1 MPDRTAGSAATTT
14 ERALRAIRDLRAK
27 VDLLERR
34 QSEPVAIV
42 GMGCRFPGAAD
53 LSGFWDLLV
62 RGEDPLGPVP
72 QDRWNIDNLYNPD
85 PQARGKTVSREGGY
99 LPNLDRF
106 DADFFGIT
114 PREAPFIDPRQRLV
128 LETAWEALEDA
139 GIPADR
145 LAGSLTCVVVGTLTN
160 DYNQLITADDR
171 WVSAA
176 TGTGTS
182 NSIIANRLSYVLDLH
197 GPSLT
202 VDTACSGSL
211 LALHLACQTL
221 RTGEATLALCGGVA
235 VNLVP
240 APDICFSRM
249 GALSPRGR
257 CHTFDAASDGM
268 ARSEGA
274 GMVVLKLLS
283 QAEADGD
290 RIYALI
296 RASAVNHDG
305 RSNGIAAPNGQAQE
319 RLLREAYGKAG
330 IAPGRVQY
338 VEAHGTGT
346 IVGDRIELQALAAV
360 LGTVRAPGHACVVGS
375 VKSNIG
381 HTESA
386 AGIAGIIKTALAL
399 KHRLLPGNLH
409 FETPHP
415 ALSEAPF
422 ALEVRTATGPFPAP
436 DEPIVAGVSAFSFG
450 GANVHVVMEEA
461 APATVSAPVVSAP
474 AIAAPA
480 EGATAF
486 VLPLSAKSPDAL
498 TALARAYVAFLR
510 APDAPWLADICATA
524 ALRRTPHAFR
534 LAVAGT
540 SREEMAAGLEAHLAG
555 GDARHVATGT
565 ALDGEAGM
573 PLAFVFSGQ
582 GSHWLGMGRDL
593 YAAAPAFRAVIDRL
607 DGLVRAEA
615 GWSLIAEL
623 NAATEASRLDDIDV
637 VQPAIFAMQAG
648 LVALWRELGVV
659 PDVVIGQS
667 MGEIPAAF
675 AAGILSLED
684 AARVILARS
693 RLLRTKR
700 GVGATAVVG
709 LPAAEVE
716 AALAPQADR
725 LGVAGVTSFAST
737 LIAGDGDALKA
748 YLAEL
753 EAAGLFGRLL
763 ENVDVPAHSPAMD
776 SLRPALESAL
786 AAIRPGPAQLRFLS
800 TVTVSDEPG
809 PNLDAAYWSRNLR
822 EPFRVADA
830 VARLARERA
839 HVFLEISPH
848 PVLVGALRQILQH
861 VGADGVALGSLTREG
876 DGALDLATALGGLW
890 ANGFAVDWR
899 RVLPAGRC
907 VSLPAYPWQRAH
919 FWVDQIAASTGGS
932 AGAPKAGSHPLLGAP
947 FVAAQGGARF
957 WEGEIDALSL
967 PWLRDH
973 ALSGVPVLPG
983 AAYLEM
989 ALAAARETLPGQGLV
1004 LENARFEKML
1014 LLPEGEARRLQV
1026 TLTRSGGDGAQVDV
1040 LSRPLQGEDDWTLH
1054 ARIGVRRAA
1063 PEAAAGPAPVM
1074 EEGAVAVDLAGF
1086 YGQFA
1091 AGGLDYG
1098 PGFRC
1103 VRALRA
1109 NATQAWAEVA
1119 LPEGASDTAFGLH
1132 PALLDGAFQV
1142 VAAIGTDAGGAR
1154 PVYLPQGVG
1163 TLEQVAALPARVF
1176 VYGRLAADAVPGAPR
1191 LAADLTLSD
1200 ADGTVAARITGL
1212 ALRRVD
1218 EMRPRASVS
1227 LRDSLYHLEWPE
1239 RPRAPRPVPA
1249 DAAGLWLLSGAPG
1262 AVADSL
1268 GAALRQ
1274 RGGEVR
1280 LLAQESDIAAGIAAA
1295 GAALRGVVL
1304 LEEGAGGADVPEAV
1318 FDAVAMRALPAVKA
1332 LAEAA
1337 ARARL
1342 FIVTRGA
1349 IACDGA
1355 DPAPDLVAAPLW
1367 GFGRVV
1373 GLEHAEIWGAQID
1386 LDPADPAGSCP
1397 AAADEMLDLSDD
1409 REIADREIALR
1420 AGRRRVGRLAR
1431 LPKPD
1436 VAAGPL
1442 LLRPDASYLVTGGLT
1457 GLGLETARFLV
1468 ARGARRL
1475 ILMGRTALPPRAD
1488 WAALSP
1494 ESEAGRRVAAVRG
1507 LEALGASVRVEA
1519 FDVADEARLAAFLAA
1534 HGAEAHPP
1542 IRGVVH
1548 AAGVI
1553 QDALLLRMTA
1563 ADIAAVMR
1571 PKVAGALALHRQTGH
1586 LPLDHFVLFSSASSV
1601 LGQMGQAGYGAANA
1615 FEDALA
1621 FRRRAA
1627 GLPATAIN
1635 WGPWADIGL
1644 FARLGLAE
1652 RAGLSGVEPIAPEQ
1666 GMAALDHLMAHG
1678 ATQALVL
1685 NADWAQVPAAARLE
1699 LLQAAAAPDTAS
1711 TAGEIADLLLMAAPE
1726 RMAELRARL
1735 GAIVAAVL
1743 RFDAGKLDHRRVLT
1757 TLGMDS
1763 IMAVEIR
1770 NRIKRQFDLTPSIVD
1785 LFTGSVARLAEWLDG
1800 ELAADDRLK
1809 ALLDEIEDLPAAEVE
1824 AQLAS
1829 GQKVA

>member
-1 MPDRTAGSAATTT
+1 MPDRTAGSSATTT

-27 VDLLERR
+27 VDVLERR
-34 QSEPVAIV
+34 QGEPVAIV

-62 RGEDPLGPVP
+62 RGADPLGPVP
-72 QDRWNIDNLYNPD
+72 QDRWNIDSLYNPD

-145 LAGSLTCVVVGTLTN
+145 LAGSLTSVVVGTLTN

-221 RTGEATLALCGGVA
+221 RNGEATVALCGGVA

-346 IVGDRIELQALAAV
+346 IVGDRIELQALAKV
-360 LGTVRAPGHACVVGS
+360 LGTDRAPGHGCAVGS

-386 AGIAGIIKTALAL
+386 AGIAGIMKTALAL

-422 ALEVRTATGPFPAP
+422 ALEVRTAAGPFPAP
-436 DEPIVAGVSAFSFG
+436 GEPIVAGVSAFSFG
-450 GANVHVVMEEA
+450 GANVHVILEEA
-461 APATVSAPVVSAP
+461 PAAIAPAAVASPAVSVPAEDAP
-474 AIAAPA
+474 AY
-480 EGATAF
+480 

-498 TALARAYVAFLR
+498 AALARSYVAFLR
-510 APDAPWLADICATA
+510 APDAPGLTDICATA

-540 SREEMAAGLEAHLAG
+540 SREEMAARLEAHLAG
-555 GDARHVATGT
+555 EDARHVATG
-565 ALDGEAGM
+565 AVPDGEAGM
-573 PLAFVFSGQ
+573 PLAFIFSGQ

-593 YAAAPAFRAVIDRL
+593 YATAPAFRAVIDRL
-607 DGLVRAEA
+607 DELVRAEA
-615 GWSLIAEL
+615 GWSLIDEL
-623 NAATEASRLDDIDV
+623 NAAPEDSRLDDIDV
-637 VQPAIFAMQAG
+637 VQPVLFAMQAG

-659 PDVVIGQS
+659 PNVVLGQS

-725 LGVAGVTSFAST
+725 LAVAGVTSFAST
-737 LIAGDGDALKA
+737 LIAGEAEALRA

-753 EAAGLFGRLL
+753 EAAGIFGRLL

-786 AAIRPGPAQLRFLS
+786 ATIAPRPAQLRFLS
-800 TVTVSDEPG
+800 TVTLEDEPG

-822 EPFRVADA
+822 DPFRVADA
-830 VARLARERA
+830 VAKLSRERA
-839 HVFLEISPH
+839 HLFLEISPH

-861 VGADGVALGSLTREG
+861 VGADGVALGTLTREG

-919 FWVDQIAASTGGS
+919 FWVDQIAATTGGS
-932 AGAPKAGSHPLLGAP
+932 AGARKAGSHPLLGAP
-947 FVAAQGGARF
+947 FAAAQGGAHF
-957 WEGEIDALSL
+957 WDGEIDISSL

-973 ALSGVPVLPG
+973 ALSSVPVLPG

-989 ALAAARETLPGQGLV
+989 ALAAAREAMPGQRLV
-1004 LENARFEKML
+1004 LEGARFEKML

-1026 TLTRSGGDGAQVDV
+1026 TLTRTGGDGAEVAV
-1040 LSRPLQGEDDWTLH
+1040 LSRPLQGEEEWTLH
-1054 ARIGVRRAA
+1054 ARIGVRRAVPEA
-1063 PEAAAGPAPVM
+1063 PAGPVPAVDEAAAP
-1074 EEGAVAVDLAGF
+1074 VDLTGF

-1098 PGFRC
+1098 PAFRG

-1109 NATQAWAEVA
+1109 GATDAWAEVA
-1119 LPEGASDTAFGLH
+1119 LPQGLSDTAFGLH

-1142 VAAIGTDAGGAR
+1142 VAAIGTEGAGAR

-1163 TLEQVAALPARVF
+1163 TLAQLAAVPARVF
-1176 VYGRLAADAVPGAPR
+1176 VHARLAADAVPGAPR

-1200 ADGTVAARITGL
+1200 AEGTVVARVTGL

-1218 EMRPRASVS
+1218 EMRPKASAS
-1227 LRDSLYHLEWPE
+1227 LRDSLYHLEWHE
-1239 RPRAPRPVPA
+1239 RPRAPRPLPA
-1249 DAAGLWLLSGAPG
+1249 DASGLWLLSGAPG

-1268 GAALRQ
+1268 AAALRQ
-1274 RGGEVR
+1274 RGGAVR
-1280 LLAQESDIAAGIAAA
+1280 LLAPGGDLAADIAAA

-1304 LEEGAGGADVPEAV
+1304 LATGAGGTDVPEAV
-1318 FDAVAMRALPAVKA
+1318 FEAVAGRALPAVRA
-1332 LAEAA
+1332 LAEGAA
-1337 ARARL
+1337 LARL
-1342 FIVTRGA
+1342 FMVTRGA

-1386 LDPADPAGSCP
+1386 LDPADLAGSCA
-1397 AAADEMLDLSDD
+1397 AAADEMLDLGDD
-1409 REIADREIALR
+1409 REIVDREIALR

-1431 LPKPD
+1431 LPKPE
-1436 VAAGPL
+1436 VAAGPV

-1475 ILMGRTALPPRAD
+1475 IHIGRTRLPPRAD
-1488 WAALSP
+1488 WAALPP

-1507 LEALGASVRVEA
+1507 LEQLGASVRVEA

-1534 HGAEAHPP
+1534 YRAEAHPP

-1553 QDALLLRMTA
+1553 QDALLLRMTGE
-1563 ADIAAVMR
+1563 DIAAVMR
-1571 PKVAGALALHRQTGH
+1571 PKVAGALALHRQTGD

-1621 FRRRAA
+1621 FHRRAA

-1652 RAGLSGVEPIAPEQ
+1652 RAGLSGVEPIAPEE
-1666 GMAALDHLMAHG
+1666 GMAALDHLMARG

-1685 NADWAQVPAAARLE
+1685 NADWAQVPASARLE
-1699 LLQAAAAPDTAS
+1699 LLQAAAPDTSS
-1711 TAGEIADLLLMAAPE
+1711 TSAGIADLLLMPPAE
-1726 RMAELRARL
+1726 RKAELRARL

-1743 RFDAGKLDHRRVLT
+1743 RFDADKLDHRRALT

-1785 LFTGSVARLAEWLDG
+1785 LFTGSVARLADWLDG

-1809 ALLDEIEDLPAAEVE
+1809 ALLDEIEDLPEAEVE
-1824 AQLAS
+1824 ALLAS

>member
-1 MPDRTAGSAATTT
+1 MPDRTAGSSATTT

-27 VDLLERR
+27 VDVLERR
-34 QSEPVAIV
+34 QGEPVAIV

-72 QDRWNIDNLYNPD
+72 PDRWNIDSLYNPD
-85 PQARGKTVSREGGY
+85 PQARGRTVSREGGY

-145 LAGSLTCVVVGTLTN
+145 IAGSLTSVVVGTLTN

-221 RTGEATLALCGGVA
+221 RNGEATLALCGGVA

-346 IVGDRIELQALAAV
+346 IVGDRIELQALAKV
-360 LGTVRAPGHACVVGS
+360 LGTDRAPGHGCVVGS

-422 ALEVRTATGPFPAP
+422 ALQVRTAAGSFPAP
-436 DEPIVAGVSAFSFG
+436 DQPIIAGVSAFSFG
-450 GANVHVVMEEA
+450 GANVHVVLEEA
-461 APATVSAPVVSAP
+461 PAVLDPPTVSAPTVSAS
-474 AIAAPA
+474 A
-480 EGATAF
+480 EAATAY

-498 TALARAYVAFLR
+498 TALARSYAAFLR
-510 APDAPWLADICATA
+510 APDAPALTDICATA

-534 LAVAGT
+534 LAVAAT
-540 SREEMAAGLEAHLAG
+540 SREEMADRLEAHLAG
-555 GDARHVATGT
+555 EDARHVVTGT
-565 ALDGEAGM
+565 AVDGEAGM

-607 DGLVRAEA
+607 DALVRAEA

-623 NAATEASRLDDIDV
+623 NAAPGASRLDDIDV

-648 LVALWRELGVV
+648 LVALWRALGVV
-659 PDVVIGQS
+659 PEVVIGQS

-700 GVGATAVVG
+700 GAGATAVVG

-725 LGVAGVTSFAST
+725 LAVAGVTSFAST

-753 EAAGLFGRLL
+753 EAAGIFARLL

-776 SLRPALESAL
+776 SLRPALEKAL
-786 AAIRPGPAQLRFLS
+786 AGIAPQSAQVRFLS
-800 TVTVSDEPG
+800 TVTLKDEPG

-830 VARLARERA
+830 VARLSLERA
-839 HVFLEISPH
+839 HLFLEICPH

-890 ANGFAVDWR
+890 ANGLAVDWG

-907 VSLPAYPWQRAH
+907 VSLPAYPWQRVH
-919 FWVDQIAASTGGS
+919 FWVDQIAATTGGS
-932 AGAPKAGSHPLLGAP
+932 AGARKAGSHPLLGAP
-947 FVAAQGGARF
+947 FAAAQGGAHF
-957 WEGEIDALSL
+957 WDGEIDSSSL

-989 ALAAARETLPGQGLV
+989 ALAAVREALPGQALV
-1004 LENARFEKML
+1004 LEDARFEKML

-1026 TLTRSGGDGAQVDV
+1026 TLTRTGGDGAEVAV
-1040 LSRPLQGEDDWTLH
+1040 LSRPVQGEDDWTLH
-1054 ARIGVRRAA
+1054 ARIGVRRSGPEA
-1063 PEAAAGPAPVM
+1063 PAGPVPVVDEAAAP
-1074 EEGAVAVDLAGF
+1074 VDLAGF
-1086 YGQFA
+1086 YRQFA

-1098 PGFRC
+1098 PAFRG
-1103 VRALRA
+1103 VRTLRA
-1109 NATQAWAEVA
+1109 GATDAWAEVA
-1119 LPEGASDTAFGLH
+1119 LPEGLSDTAFGLH

-1142 VAAIGTDAGGAR
+1142 VAAIGTEGDGAR

-1163 TLEQVAALPARVF
+1163 RLAQLAAVPARVF
-1176 VYGRLAADAVPGAPR
+1176 VHARLVSDAVPGAPR

-1200 ADGTVAARITGL
+1200 ADGTVVARVTGL

-1218 EMRPRASVS
+1218 EMRPRASAS
-1227 LRDSLYHLEWPE
+1227 LRDSLYHLEWHE
-1239 RPRAPRPVPA
+1239 RPRASHTASA
-1249 DAAGLWLLSGAPG
+1249 DAGLWLLSGVPG

-1268 GAALRQ
+1268 AEALRQ
-1274 RGGEVR
+1274 RGVEVC
-1280 LLAQESDIAAGIAAA
+1280 LLAPGADLAADIAAA
-1295 GAALRGVVL
+1295 GVALRGVVL
-1304 LEEGAGGADVPEAV
+1304 LEDGAGGTDVPDAVFEAV
-1318 FDAVAMRALPAVKA
+1318 AGRARPAVKA
-1332 LAEAA
+1332 LAEGV

-1342 FIVTRGA
+1342 FILTRGA
-1349 IACDGA
+1349 VTCDGA
-1355 DPAPDLVAAPLW
+1355 DPAPDLVTAPLW

-1386 LDPADPAGSCP
+1386 LDPADPAGSCA
-1397 AAADEMLDLSDD
+1397 AAADEMLDPGDD

-1431 LPKPD
+1431 LPKPE
-1436 VAAGPL
+1436 VAAGPV

-1475 ILMGRTALPPRAD
+1475 ILIGRTALPPRAD
-1488 WAALSP
+1488 WAALPP
-1494 ESEAGRRVAAVRG
+1494 ESEAGQRVAAVRG
-1507 LEALGASVRVEA
+1507 LEQLGASVRVEA

-1534 HGAEAHPP
+1534 YRAEAHPP

-1553 QDALLLRMTA
+1553 QDALLLRMTGE
-1563 ADIAAVMR
+1563 DIAAVMR
-1571 PKVAGALALHRQTGH
+1571 PKVAGALALHRQTAD

-1601 LGQMGQAGYGAANA
+1601 LGQVGQAGYGAANA

-1621 FRRRAA
+1621 AHRRAA

-1666 GMAALDHLMAHG
+1666 GMAALDHLMARG
-1678 ATQALVL
+1678 ETQALVL
-1685 NADWAQVPAAARLE
+1685 NADWAQVPASARLE
-1699 LLQAAAAPDTAS
+1699 LLQAAAAPDTSS
-1711 TAGEIADLLLMAAPE
+1711 TSAGIADLLLMAPAE
-1726 RMAELRARL
+1726 RKAELRARL
-1735 GAIVAAVL
+1735 GAIIAAVL
-1743 RFDAGKLDHRRVLT
+1743 RFDADKLDHRRALT

-1770 NRIKRQFDLTPSIVD
+1770 NRVRRQFDLTPSIVD
-1785 LFTGSVARLAEWLDG
+1785 LFTGSVARLADWLDG

-1809 ALLDEIEDLPAAEVE
+1809 ALLDEIEDLPEAEVE
-1824 AQLAS
+1824 ALLAS

>member
-1 MPDRTAGSAATTT
+1 MPDRTAGSSATTT

-27 VDLLERR
+27 VDVLERR
-34 QSEPVAIV
+34 QGEPVAIV

-72 QDRWNIDNLYNPD
+72 PDRWNIDSLYNPD
-85 PQARGKTVSREGGY
+85 PQARGRTVSREGGY

-145 LAGSLTCVVVGTLTN
+145 IAGSLTSVVVGTLTN

-221 RTGEATLALCGGVA
+221 RNGEATLALCGGVA

-346 IVGDRIELQALAAV
+346 IVGDRIELQALAKV
-360 LGTVRAPGHACVVGS
+360 LGTDRAPGHGCVVGS

-422 ALEVRTATGPFPAP
+422 ALEVRTAAGSFPAP
-436 DEPIVAGVSAFSFG
+436 DQPIIAGVSAFSFG
-450 GANVHVVMEEA
+450 GANVHVVLEEA
-461 APATVSAPVVSAP
+461 PAVLDPPTVSAPTVSAS
-474 AIAAPA
+474 A
-480 EGATAF
+480 EAATAY

-498 TALARAYVAFLR
+498 TALARSYAAFLR
-510 APDAPWLADICATA
+510 AHDAPGLADICATA

-534 LAVAGT
+534 LAVAAT
-540 SREEMAAGLEAHLAG
+540 SREEMADRLEAHLAG
-555 GDARHVATGT
+555 EDARHVVTGT
-565 ALDGEAGM
+565 AVDGEAGM

-607 DGLVRAEA
+607 DALVRAEA

-623 NAATEASRLDDIDV
+623 NAAPGASRLDDIDV

-648 LVALWRELGVV
+648 LVALWRALGVV
-659 PDVVIGQS
+659 PEVVIGQS

-700 GVGATAVVG
+700 GAGATAVVG

-725 LGVAGVTSFAST
+725 LAVAGVTSFAST

-753 EAAGLFGRLL
+753 EAAGIFARLL

-776 SLRPALESAL
+776 SLRPALENAL
-786 AAIRPGPAQLRFLS
+786 AGIAPQSAQVRFLS
-800 TVTVSDEPG
+800 TVTLKDEPG
-809 PNLDAAYWSRNLR
+809 SNLDATYWSRNLR

-830 VARLARERA
+830 VARLSRERA
-839 HVFLEISPH
+839 HLFLEISPH

-890 ANGFAVDWR
+890 ANGLAVDWG

-919 FWVDQIAASTGGS
+919 FWVDQIAATTGGS
-932 AGAPKAGSHPLLGAP
+932 AGARKAGSHPLLGAP
-947 FVAAQGGARF
+947 FAAAQGGAHF
-957 WEGEIDALSL
+957 WDGEIDSSSL

-989 ALAAARETLPGQGLV
+989 ALTAVREALPGQALV
-1004 LENARFEKML
+1004 LEDARFEKML

-1026 TLTRSGGDGAQVDV
+1026 TLTRTGGDGAEVAV
-1040 LSRPLQGEDDWTLH
+1040 LSRPVQGEDDWTLH
-1054 ARIGVRRAA
+1054 ARIGVRRSGPEA
-1063 PEAAAGPAPVM
+1063 PAGPVPVVDEAAAP
-1074 EEGAVAVDLAGF
+1074 VDLAGF
-1086 YGQFA
+1086 YRQFA

-1098 PGFRC
+1098 PAFRG
-1103 VRALRA
+1103 VRTLQAD
-1109 NATQAWAEVA
+1109 ATDAWAEVA
-1119 LPEGASDTAFGLH
+1119 LPEGLSDTAFGLH

-1142 VAAIGTDAGGAR
+1142 VAAIGTEGDGAR

-1163 TLEQVAALPARVF
+1163 RLAQLAAVPARVF
-1176 VYGRLAADAVPGAPR
+1176 VHARLVSDAVPGAPR

-1200 ADGTVAARITGL
+1200 GGGTVVARVTGL

-1218 EMRPRASVS
+1218 EMRPRASAS
-1227 LRDSLYHLEWPE
+1227 LRDSLYHLEWHE
-1239 RPRAPRPVPA
+1239 CPRVSHTASA

-1268 GAALRQ
+1268 ASALRQ
-1274 RGGEVR
+1274 RGGDVR
-1280 LLAQESDIAAGIAAA
+1280 LLAPGADLAADIAAA
-1295 GAALRGVVL
+1295 GAALRGMVL
-1304 LEEGAGGADVPEAV
+1304 LEDGAGGTDVPEAV
-1318 FDAVAMRALPAVKA
+1318 FEAVAGRALPAVKA
-1332 LAEAA
+1332 LAEGAGG
-1337 ARARL
+1337 ARL
-1342 FIVTRGA
+1342 FIVTHGA

-1373 GLEHAEIWGAQID
+1373 GIEHAEIWGAQID
-1386 LDPADPAGSCP
+1386 LDPADPAGSCVE
-1397 AAADEMLDLSDD
+1397 AADEMLDLGAD

-1436 VAAGPL
+1436 IAAGPV

-1468 ARGARRL
+1468 ALGARRL
-1475 ILMGRTALPPRAD
+1475 ILIGRTALPPRAD
-1488 WAALSP
+1488 WAALPP
-1494 ESEAGRRVAAVRG
+1494 ESEAGQRVAAVRG
-1507 LEALGASVRVEA
+1507 LEQLGASVRVEA

-1534 HGAEAHPP
+1534 YRAEAHPP

-1553 QDALLLRMTA
+1553 QDALLLRMTGE
-1563 ADIAAVMR
+1563 DIAAVMR
-1571 PKVAGALALHRQTGH
+1571 PKVAGALALHRQTAD

-1601 LGQMGQAGYGAANA
+1601 LGQVGQAGYGAANA

-1621 FRRRAA
+1621 AHRRAA

-1666 GMAALDHLMAHG
+1666 GMAALDHLMARG
-1678 ATQALVL
+1678 ETQALVL
-1685 NADWAQVPAAARLE
+1685 NADWAQVPASARLE
-1699 LLQAAAAPDTAS
+1699 LLQAAAAPDTPS
-1711 TAGEIADLLLMAAPE
+1711 TSAGIADLLLMAPAE
-1726 RMAELRARL
+1726 RKAELRARL

-1743 RFDAGKLDHRRVLT
+1743 RFDADKLDHRRALT

-1770 NRIKRQFDLTPSIVD
+1770 NRVRRQFDLTPSIVD
-1785 LFTGSVARLAEWLDG
+1785 LFTGSVARLADWLDG

-1809 ALLDEIEDLPAAEVE
+1809 ALLDEIEDLPEAEVE
-1824 AQLAS
+1824 ALLAS

>member
-1 MPDRTAGSAATTT
+1 MPDRTAGSSATTT

-27 VDLLERR
+27 VDVLERR
-34 QSEPVAIV
+34 QGEPVAIV

-72 QDRWNIDNLYNPD
+72 PDRWNIDSLYNPD
-85 PQARGKTVSREGGY
+85 PQARGRTVSREGGY

-145 LAGSLTCVVVGTLTN
+145 IAGSLTSVVVGTLTN

-221 RTGEATLALCGGVA
+221 RNGEATLALCGGVA

-346 IVGDRIELQALAAV
+346 IVGDRIELQALAKV
-360 LGTVRAPGHACVVGS
+360 LGTDRAPGHGCVVGS

-422 ALEVRTATGPFPAP
+422 ALEVRTAAGPFPAT
-436 DEPIVAGVSAFSFG
+436 DQPIIAGVSAFSFG
-450 GANVHVVMEEA
+450 GANVHVVLEEA
-461 APATVSAPVVSAP
+461 PAVLDPPTVSAPTVSAS
-474 AIAAPA
+474 A
-480 EGATAF
+480 EAATAY

-498 TALARAYVAFLR
+498 TALARSYAAFLR
-510 APDAPWLADICATA
+510 APDAPALTDICATA

-534 LAVAGT
+534 LAVAAT
-540 SREEMAAGLEAHLAG
+540 SREEMADRLEAHLAG
-555 GDARHVATGT
+555 EDARHVVTGT
-565 ALDGEAGM
+565 AVDGEAGM

-607 DGLVRAEA
+607 DALVRAEA

-623 NAATEASRLDDIDV
+623 NAAPGASRLDDIDV

-648 LVALWRELGVV
+648 LVALWRALGVV
-659 PDVVIGQS
+659 PEVVIGQS

-700 GVGATAVVG
+700 GAGATAVVG

-725 LGVAGVTSFAST
+725 LAVAGVTSFAST

-753 EAAGLFGRLL
+753 EAAGIFARLL

-776 SLRPALESAL
+776 SLRPALEKAL
-786 AAIRPGPAQLRFLS
+786 AGIAPQSAQVRFLS
-800 TVTVSDEPG
+800 TVTLKDEPG
-809 PNLDAAYWSRNLR
+809 SNLDAAYWSRNLR

-830 VARLARERA
+830 VARLSRERA
-839 HVFLEISPH
+839 HLFLEISPH

-890 ANGFAVDWR
+890 ANGLAVDWG

-919 FWVDQIAASTGGS
+919 FWVDQIAATTGGS
-932 AGAPKAGSHPLLGAP
+932 AGARKAGSHPLLGAP
-947 FVAAQGGARF
+947 FAAAQGGAHF
-957 WEGEIDALSL
+957 WDGEIDSSSL

-989 ALAAARETLPGQGLV
+989 ALAAVREALPGQALV
-1004 LENARFEKML
+1004 LEDARFEKML

-1026 TLTRSGGDGAQVDV
+1026 TLTRTGGDGAEVAV
-1040 LSRPLQGEDDWTLH
+1040 LSRPVQGEDDWTLH
-1054 ARIGVRRAA
+1054 ARIGVRRSGPEA
-1063 PEAAAGPAPVM
+1063 PAGTVPVVDEAAAP
-1074 EEGAVAVDLAGF
+1074 VDLAGF
-1086 YGQFA
+1086 YRQFA

-1098 PGFRC
+1098 PAFRG
-1103 VRALRA
+1103 VRTLQAD
-1109 NATQAWAEVA
+1109 ATDAWAEVA
-1119 LPEGASDTAFGLH
+1119 LPEGLSDTAFGLH

-1142 VAAIGTDAGGAR
+1142 VAAIGTEGDGAR

-1163 TLEQVAALPARVF
+1163 RLAQFAALPARVF
-1176 VYGRLAADAVPGAPR
+1176 VHARLVSDAVPGAPR

-1200 ADGTVAARITGL
+1200 ADGTVVARVTGL

-1218 EMRPRASVS
+1218 EMRPRASAS
-1227 LRDSLYHLEWPE
+1227 LRDSLYHLEWHE
-1239 RPRAPRPVPA
+1239 RPRASHTASA
-1249 DAAGLWLLSGAPG
+1249 DAAGLWLLSGVPG

-1268 GAALRQ
+1268 AEALRQ
-1274 RGGEVR
+1274 RGVEVR
-1280 LLAQESDIAAGIAAA
+1280 LLAPGADLAADIAAA
-1295 GAALRGVVL
+1295 GAALRGMVL
-1304 LEEGAGGADVPEAV
+1304 LEDGAGGTDVPEAV
-1318 FDAVAMRALPAVKA
+1318 FEAVAGRALPAVKA
-1332 LAEAA
+1332 LAEGAGGA
-1337 ARARL
+1337 HL
-1342 FIVTRGA
+1342 FIVTHGA

-1386 LDPADPAGSCP
+1386 LDPADPAGSCVE
-1397 AAADEMLDLSDD
+1397 AADEMLDLGAD

-1436 VAAGPL
+1436 IAAGPV

-1475 ILMGRTALPPRAD
+1475 ILISRTALPPRAD
-1488 WAALSP
+1488 WAALPP
-1494 ESEAGRRVAAVRG
+1494 ESEAGQRVAAVRG
-1507 LEALGASVRVEA
+1507 LEQLGASVRVEA

-1534 HGAEAHPP
+1534 YRAEAHPP

-1553 QDALLLRMTA
+1553 QDALLLRMTGE
-1563 ADIAAVMR
+1563 DIAAVMR
-1571 PKVAGALALHRQTGH
+1571 PKVAGALALHRQTAD

-1601 LGQMGQAGYGAANA
+1601 LGQVGQAGYGAANA

-1621 FRRRAA
+1621 AHRRAA

-1666 GMAALDHLMAHG
+1666 GMAALDHLMARG
-1678 ATQALVL
+1678 ETQALVL
-1685 NADWAQVPAAARLE
+1685 NADWAQVPASARLE
-1699 LLQAAAAPDTAS
+1699 LLQAAAAPDTSS
-1711 TAGEIADLLLMAAPE
+1711 TSAGIADLLLMAPAE
-1726 RMAELRARL
+1726 RKAELRARL

-1743 RFDAGKLDHRRVLT
+1743 RFDADKLDHRRALT

-1770 NRIKRQFDLTPSIVD
+1770 NRVRRQFDLTPSIVD
-1785 LFTGSVARLAEWLDG
+1785 LFTGSVARLADWLDG

-1809 ALLDEIEDLPAAEVE
+1809 ALLDEIEDLPEAEVE
-1824 AQLAS
+1824 ALLAS

>member
-1 MPDRTAGSAATTT
+1 MPDRTAGSSATTT

-27 VDLLERR
+27 VDVLERR
-34 QSEPVAIV
+34 QGEPVAIV

-72 QDRWNIDNLYNPD
+72 PDRWNIDSLYNPD
-85 PQARGKTVSREGGY
+85 PQARGRTVSREGGY

-145 LAGSLTCVVVGTLTN
+145 IAGSLTSVVVGTLTN

-221 RTGEATLALCGGVA
+221 RNGEATLALCGGVA

-346 IVGDRIELQALAAV
+346 IVGDRIELQALAKV
-360 LGTVRAPGHACVVGS
+360 LGTDRAPGHGCVVGS

-422 ALEVRTATGPFPAP
+422 ALQVRTAAGSFPAP
-436 DEPIVAGVSAFSFG
+436 DQPIIAGVSAFSFG
-450 GANVHVVMEEA
+450 GANVHVVLEEA
-461 APATVSAPVVSAP
+461 PAVLDPPTVSAPTVSAS
-474 AIAAPA
+474 A
-480 EGATAF
+480 EAATAY

-498 TALARAYVAFLR
+498 TALARSYAAFLR
-510 APDAPWLADICATA
+510 APDAPALTDICATA

-534 LAVAGT
+534 LAVAAT
-540 SREEMAAGLEAHLAG
+540 SREEMADRLEAHLAG
-555 GDARHVATGT
+555 EDARHVVTGT
-565 ALDGEAGM
+565 AVDGEAGM

-607 DGLVRAEA
+607 DALVRAEA
-615 GWSLIAEL
+615 GWSLVDEM
-623 NAATEASRLDDIDV
+623 NAAPDASRLDDIYV

-648 LVALWRELGVV
+648 LVALWRALGVV
-659 PDVVIGQS
+659 PEVVIGQS

-693 RLLRTKR
+693 RLLRSKR
-700 GVGATAVVG
+700 GAGATAVVG

-716 AALAPQADR
+716 AVLAPQADR
-725 LGVAGVTSFAST
+725 LAVAGVTSFAST

-753 EAAGLFGRLL
+753 EAAGIFARLL

-776 SLRPALESAL
+776 SLRPALENAL
-786 AAIRPGPAQLRFLS
+786 AGIAPQSAQVRFLS
-800 TVTVSDEPG
+800 TVTLKDEPG

-830 VARLARERA
+830 VARLSRERA
-839 HVFLEISPH
+839 HLFLEISPH

-890 ANGFAVDWR
+890 ANGLAVEWG

-907 VSLPAYPWQRAH
+907 VSLPAYPWQRVH
-919 FWVDQIAASTGGS
+919 FWVDQIAATTGGS
-932 AGAPKAGSHPLLGAP
+932 AGARKAGSHPLLGAP
-947 FVAAQGGARF
+947 FAAAQGGAHF
-957 WEGEIDALSL
+957 WDGEIDSSSL

-989 ALAAARETLPGQGLV
+989 ALAAVREALPGQALV
-1004 LENARFEKML
+1004 LEDARFEKML

-1026 TLTRSGGDGAQVDV
+1026 TLTRTGGDGAEVAV
-1040 LSRPLQGEDDWTLH
+1040 LSRPVQGEDDWTLH
-1054 ARIGVRRAA
+1054 ARIGVRRSG
-1063 PEAAAGPAPVM
+1063 PEAPAGPVPVVD
-1074 EEGAVAVDLAGF
+1074 EAAEPVDLAGF
-1086 YGQFA
+1086 YRQFA

-1098 PGFRC
+1098 PAFRG
-1103 VRALRA
+1103 VRTLRA
-1109 NATQAWAEVA
+1109 GATDAWAEVA
-1119 LPEGASDTAFGLH
+1119 LPEGLSDTAFGLH

-1142 VAAIGTDAGGAR
+1142 VAAIGTEGDGAR

-1163 TLEQVAALPARVF
+1163 RLAQLAAVPARVF
-1176 VYGRLAADAVPGAPR
+1176 VHARLVSDAVPGAPR

-1200 ADGTVAARITGL
+1200 ADGTVVARVTGL

-1218 EMRPRASVS
+1218 EMRPRASAS
-1227 LRDSLYHLEWPE
+1227 LRDSLYHLEWHE
-1239 RPRAPRPVPA
+1239 RPRASHTASA
-1249 DAAGLWLLSGAPG
+1249 DAAGLWLLSGVPG

-1268 GAALRQ
+1268 AATLRQ

-1280 LLAQESDIAAGIAAA
+1280 LLAPGADLAADIAAA
-1295 GAALRGVVL
+1295 GAALRGMVL
-1304 LEEGAGGADVPEAV
+1304 LEDGAGGTDVPEAV
-1318 FDAVAMRALPAVKA
+1318 FEAVAGRALPAVKA
-1332 LAEAA
+1332 LAEGAGGA
-1337 ARARL
+1337 HL
-1342 FIVTRGA
+1342 FIVTHGA

-1386 LDPADPAGSCP
+1386 LDPADPAGSCVE
-1397 AAADEMLDLSDD
+1397 AADEMLDLGAD

-1436 VAAGPL
+1436 IAAGPV

-1475 ILMGRTALPPRAD
+1475 ILISRTALPPRAD
-1488 WAALSP
+1488 WAALPS
-1494 ESEAGRRVAAVRG
+1494 ESEAGQRVAAVRG
-1507 LEALGASVRVEA
+1507 LEQLGASVRVEA

-1534 HGAEAHPP
+1534 YRAEAHPP

-1553 QDALLLRMTA
+1553 QDALLLRMTGE
-1563 ADIAAVMR
+1563 DIAAVMR
-1571 PKVAGALALHRQTGH
+1571 PKVAGALALHRQTAD

-1601 LGQMGQAGYGAANA
+1601 LGQVGQAGYGAANA

-1621 FRRRAA
+1621 AHRRAA

-1666 GMAALDHLMAHG
+1666 GMAALDHLMARG
-1678 ATQALVL
+1678 ETQALVL
-1685 NADWAQVPAAARLE
+1685 NADWAQVPASARLE
-1699 LLQAAAAPDTAS
+1699 LLQAAAAPDTPS
-1711 TAGEIADLLLMAAPE
+1711 TSAGIADLLLMAPAE
-1726 RMAELRARL
+1726 RKAELRARL

-1743 RFDAGKLDHRRVLT
+1743 RFDADKLDHRRALT

-1770 NRIKRQFDLTPSIVD
+1770 NRVRRQFDLTPSIVD
-1785 LFTGSVARLAEWLDG
+1785 LFTGSVARLADWLDG

-1809 ALLDEIEDLPAAEVE
+1809 ALLDEIEDLPEAEVE
-1824 AQLAS
+1824 ALLAS

>member
-1 MPDRTAGSAATTT
+1 MPDRTAGSSATTT

-27 VDLLERR
+27 VDVLEQR
-34 QSEPVAIV
+34 QGEPVAIV

-72 QDRWNIDNLYNPD
+72 PDRWNIDSLYNPD
-85 PQARGKTVSREGGY
+85 PQARGRTVSREGGY

-145 LAGSLTCVVVGTLTN
+145 IAGSLTSVVVGTLTN

-221 RTGEATLALCGGVA
+221 RNGEATLALCGGVA

-346 IVGDRIELQALAAV
+346 IVGDRIELQALAKV
-360 LGTVRAPGHACVVGS
+360 LGTDRAPGHGCVVGS

-422 ALEVRTATGPFPAP
+422 ALEVRTAAGSFPAP
-436 DEPIVAGVSAFSFG
+436 DQPIIAGVSAFSFG
-450 GANVHVVMEEA
+450 GANVHVVLEEA
-461 APATVSAPVVSAP
+461 PAVLDPPTVSAPTVSAS
-474 AIAAPA
+474 A
-480 EGATAF
+480 EAATAY

-498 TALARAYVAFLR
+498 TALARSYAAFLR
-510 APDAPWLADICATA
+510 APDAPALADICATA

-534 LAVAGT
+534 LAVAAT
-540 SREEMAAGLEAHLAG
+540 SREEMADRLEAHLAG
-555 GDARHVATGT
+555 EDARHVVTGT
-565 ALDGEAGM
+565 AVDGEAGM

-607 DGLVRAEA
+607 DALVRTEA

-623 NAATEASRLDDIDV
+623 NAAPGASRLDDIDV

-648 LVALWRELGVV
+648 LVALWRALGVV
-659 PDVVIGQS
+659 PEVVIGQS

-693 RLLRTKR
+693 RLLRSKR
-700 GVGATAVVG
+700 GAGATAVVG

-716 AALAPQADR
+716 AVLAPQADR
-725 LGVAGVTSFAST
+725 LAVAGVTSFAST

-753 EAAGLFGRLL
+753 EAAGIFARLL

-776 SLRPALESAL
+776 SLRPALENAL
-786 AAIRPGPAQLRFLS
+786 AGIAPQSAQVRFLS
-800 TVTVSDEPG
+800 TVTLKDEPG
-809 PNLDAAYWSRNLR
+809 SNLDATYWSRNLR

-830 VARLARERA
+830 VARLSRERA
-839 HVFLEISPH
+839 HLFLEISPH

-890 ANGFAVDWR
+890 ANGLAVDWG

-919 FWVDQIAASTGGS
+919 FWVDQIAATTGGS
-932 AGAPKAGSHPLLGAP
+932 AGARKAGSHPLLGAP
-947 FVAAQGGARF
+947 FAAAQGGAHF
-957 WEGEIDALSL
+957 WDGEVDSSSL

-989 ALAAARETLPGQGLV
+989 ALTAVREALPGQALV
-1004 LENARFEKML
+1004 LEDARFEKML

-1026 TLTRSGGDGAQVDV
+1026 TLTRTGGDGAEVAV
-1040 LSRPLQGEDDWTLH
+1040 LSRPVQGEDDWTLH
-1054 ARIGVRRAA
+1054 ARIGVRRSGPEA
-1063 PEAAAGPAPVM
+1063 PAGPVPVVDEAAAP
-1074 EEGAVAVDLAGF
+1074 VDLAGF
-1086 YGQFA
+1086 YRQFA

-1098 PGFRC
+1098 PAFRG
-1103 VRALRA
+1103 VRTLRA
-1109 NATQAWAEVA
+1109 GATDAWAEVA
-1119 LPEGASDTAFGLH
+1119 LPEGLSDTACGLH

-1142 VAAIGTDAGGAR
+1142 VAAIGTEGDGAR

-1163 TLEQVAALPARVF
+1163 RLAQLAAVPARVF
-1176 VYGRLAADAVPGAPR
+1176 VHARLVSDAMPGAPR

-1200 ADGTVAARITGL
+1200 ADGTVVARVTGL

-1218 EMRPRASVS
+1218 EMRPRASAS
-1227 LRDSLYHLEWPE
+1227 LRDSLYHLEWHE
-1239 RPRAPRPVPA
+1239 RPRASHTASA
-1249 DAAGLWLLSGAPG
+1249 DAAGLWLLSGVPG

-1268 GAALRQ
+1268 AEALRQ

-1280 LLAQESDIAAGIAAA
+1280 LLAPGADLAADIAAA

-1304 LEEGAGGADVPEAV
+1304 LEDGAGGTDVPEAV
-1318 FDAVAMRALPAVKA
+1318 FEAVAGRALPAVKA
-1332 LAEAA
+1332 LAEGAG
-1337 ARARL
+1337 RARL
-1342 FIVTRGA
+1342 FIVTHGA

-1373 GLEHAEIWGAQID
+1373 GLEHAEIWGAPID
-1386 LDPADPAGSCP
+1386 LDPADPAGSCA
-1397 AAADEMLDLSDD
+1397 AAADEMLDLGAD

-1436 VAAGPL
+1436 IAAGPV

-1475 ILMGRTALPPRAD
+1475 ILIGRTVLPPRAD
-1488 WAALSP
+1488 WAALP
-1494 ESEAGRRVAAVRG
+1494 GESEAGRRVAAVRG
-1507 LEALGASVRVEA
+1507 LEQLGASVRVEA

-1534 HGAEAHPP
+1534 YRAEAHPP

-1553 QDALLLRMTA
+1553 QDALLLRMTGE
-1563 ADIAAVMR
+1563 DIAAVMR
-1571 PKVAGALALHRQTGH
+1571 PKVGGALALHRQTAD

-1621 FRRRAA
+1621 AHRRAA

-1666 GMAALDHLMAHG
+1666 GMAALDHLMARG
-1678 ATQALVL
+1678 ETQALVL
-1685 NADWAQVPAAARLE
+1685 NADWAQVPASARLE
-1699 LLQAAAAPDTAS
+1699 LLQAAAAPDTPS
-1711 TAGEIADLLLMAAPE
+1711 TSAGIADLLLMAPAE
-1726 RMAELRARL
+1726 RKAELRARL

-1743 RFDAGKLDHRRVLT
+1743 RFDADKLDHRRALT

-1770 NRIKRQFDLTPSIVD
+1770 NRVRRQFDLTPSIVD
-1785 LFTGSVARLAEWLDG
+1785 LFTGSVARLADWLDG

-1809 ALLDEIEDLPAAEVE
+1809 ALLDEIEDLPEAEVE
-1824 AQLAS
+1824 ALLAS

>member
-1 MPDRTAGSAATTT
+1 MPDRTAGSSATTT
-14 ERALRAIRDLRAK
+14 ERALCAIRDLRAR

-53 LSGFWDLLV
+53 LAAFWDLLV

-72 QDRWNIDNLYNPD
+72 QDRWNIDSLYNPD

-145 LAGSLTCVVVGTLTN
+145 LAGSLTSVVVGTLTN

-221 RTGEATLALCGGVA
+221 RTGEATAALCGGVA

-346 IVGDRIELQALAAV
+346 IVGDRIELQALAQV
-360 LGTVRAPGHACVVGS
+360 LGTDRAPGHGCVVGS

-422 ALEVRTATGPFPAP
+422 ALEVRTAAGLFPAP
-436 DEPIVAGVSAFSFG
+436 EEPIVAGVSAFSFG
-450 GANVHVVMEEA
+450 GANVHVVLEEA
-461 APATVSAPVVSAP
+461 PP
-474 AIAAPA
+474 AIAPPA
-480 EGATAF
+480 VSASAEAATAY

-510 APDAPWLADICATA
+510 APDAPGLADICATA

-540 SREEMAAGLEAHLAG
+540 SREEMAARLEAHLAG
-555 GDARHVATGT
+555 EDVRHVATGA

-593 YAAAPAFRAVIDRL
+593 YATAPAFRAVIDRL
-607 DGLVRAEA
+607 DALVRAEA
-615 GWSLIAEL
+615 GWSLIEEL
-623 NAATEASRLDDIDV
+623 NAAPDASRLDDIDV

-659 PDVVIGQS
+659 PDVVLGQS

-725 LGVAGVTSFAST
+725 LAVAGVTSFAST
-737 LIAGDGDALKA
+737 LIAGDGDALRA

-753 EAAGLFGRLL
+753 EAAGIFARLL

-776 SLRPALESAL
+776 SLSPALESAL
-786 AAIRPGPAQLRFLS
+786 AAIAPRPAQLRFLS

-822 EPFRVADA
+822 DPFRVADA
-830 VARLARERA
+830 VAKLSRERA
-839 HVFLEISPH
+839 HLFLEISPH
-848 PVLVGALRQILQH
+848 PVLVGALRQILPH
-861 VGADGVALGSLTREG
+861 VGADGVALGTLTRDG
-876 DGALDLATALGGLW
+876 DGALDLATALGNLW

-919 FWVDQIAASTGGS
+919 FWVDQIAATTGGS
-932 AGAPKAGSHPLLGAP
+932 AGARKAGSHPLLGAP
-947 FVAAQGGARF
+947 FAAAQGGAHF
-957 WEGEIDALSL
+957 WDGEIDISSL

-989 ALAAARETLPGQGLV
+989 ALAAAREAMPGQGLV
-1004 LENARFEKML
+1004 LEDARFEKML

-1026 TLTRSGGDGAQVDV
+1026 TLTRTGGDGAQVAV

-1054 ARIGVRRAA
+1054 ARIGVRKSASEA
-1063 PEAAAGPAPVM
+1063 PAGPAPAM
-1074 EEGAVAVDLAGF
+1074 DEGAAAVDLASF

-1098 PGFRC
+1098 PAFRG
-1103 VRALRA
+1103 VRALHA
-1109 NATQAWAEVA
+1109 DATQAWAEVA
-1119 LPEGASDTAFGLH
+1119 LPEGLSDTAFGLH

-1142 VAAIGTDAGGAR
+1142 VAAIGTDGAGAR

-1163 TLEQVAALPARVF
+1163 TLAQLAAVPARVF
-1176 VYGRLAADAVPGAPR
+1176 VHARLAADAVPGAPR

-1200 ADGTVAARITGL
+1200 ADGTVVARVTGL

-1218 EMRPRASVS
+1218 EMRPRASAS
-1227 LRDSLYHLEWPE
+1227 LRDSLYHLEWHE
-1239 RPRAPRPVPA
+1239 RPRAPRPAPGN
-1249 DAAGLWLLSGAPG
+1249 AAGLWLLSGAPG

-1268 GAALRQ
+1268 AAALRE
-1274 RGGEVR
+1274 RGGEVH
-1280 LLAQESDIAAGIAAA
+1280 LLAPGADLAAGIAAA
-1295 GAALRGVVL
+1295 GATLRGVVL
-1304 LEEGAGGADVPEAV
+1304 LEAGAGATDVPDAVFEAV
-1318 FDAVAMRALPAVKA
+1318 ALRALPAVKA
-1332 LAEAA
+1332 LAEGA

-1349 IACDGA
+1349 VASDGA

-1373 GLEHAEIWGAQID
+1373 GMEHAEIWGAQID
-1386 LDPADPAGSCP
+1386 LDAEGSCA
-1397 AAADEMLDLSDD
+1397 AAADEMLDLND
-1409 REIADREIALR
+1409 DREIALR
-1420 AGRRRVGRLAR
+1420 AGRRLVGRLAR
-1431 LPKPD
+1431 LPKPA
-1436 VAAGPL
+1436 VAAGPV

-1475 ILMGRTALPPRAD
+1475 ILIGRTPLPPRAD
-1488 WAALSP
+1488 WAELP
-1494 ESEAGRRVAAVRG
+1494 LESEAGQRVAAVLG

-1519 FDVADEARLAAFLAA
+1519 FDVADETRLAAFLAA
-1534 HGAEAHPP
+1534 YGAEAHPP

-1553 QDALLLRMTA
+1553 RDALLLRMTGE
-1563 ADIAAVMR
+1563 DIAAVLR
-1571 PKVAGALALHRQTGH
+1571 PKVAGALALHRQTAN

-1601 LGQMGQAGYGAANA
+1601 LGQVGQAGYGAANA

-1621 FRRRAA
+1621 WHRRAA

-1652 RAGLSGVEPIAPEQ
+1652 RAGLSGVEPIAPEE
-1666 GMAALDHLMAHG
+1666 GMAALDHLMARG
-1678 ATQALVL
+1678 ETQALVL
-1685 NADWAQVPAAARLE
+1685 NADWAQVPASARLE
-1699 LLQAAAAPDTAS
+1699 LLQAAAASDTSS
-1711 TAGEIADLLLMAAPE
+1711 TAGEIADLLLMAPAE
-1726 RMAELRARL
+1726 RRTELRARL
-1735 GAIVAAVL
+1735 GGIVAAVL
-1743 RFDAGKLDHRRVLT
+1743 RFDAEKLDHRRALT

-1785 LFTGSVARLAEWLDG
+1785 LFTGSVARLADWLDG

-1809 ALLDEIEDLPAAEVE
+1809 ALLDEIEDLPEAEVE
-1824 AQLAS
+1824 ALLAS

>member
-1 MPDRTAGSAATTT
+1 MPDRTAGSSATTT
-14 ERALRAIRDLRAK
+14 ERALRAIRDLRVK
-27 VDLLERR
+27 VEVLERR
-34 QSEPVAIV
+34 QGEPVAIV

-53 LSGFWDLLV
+53 LADFWDLLV
-62 RGEDPLGPVP
+62 RATDPLGPVP
-72 QDRWNIDNLYNPD
+72 QDRWNIDSLYNPD

-145 LAGSLTCVVVGTLTN
+145 LAGSPTSVVVGTLTN

-182 NSIIANRLSYVLDLH
+182 NSIIANRLSYVLDLN

-221 RTGEATLALCGGVA
+221 RNGEATLALCGGVA

-305 RSNGIAAPNGQAQE
+305 RSNGIAAPNGPAQE
-319 RLLREAYGKAG
+319 KLLREAYGKAG

-346 IVGDRIELQALAAV
+346 IVGDRIELQALAKV
-360 LGTVRAPGHACVVGS
+360 LGTDRAPGHGCVVGS

-422 ALEVRTATGPFPAP
+422 ALEVRTAAGPFPAP

-450 GANVHVVMEEA
+450 GANVHVVLEEA
-461 APATVSAPVVSAP
+461 PA
-474 AIAAPA
+474 AIAPPA
-480 EGATAF
+480 VSGPAAGATAY

-498 TALARAYVAFLR
+498 AALARAYVTFLR
-510 APDAPWLADICATA
+510 APDAPGLADICATA
-524 ALRRTPHAFR
+524 ALRRTHHAFR

-540 SREEMAAGLEAHLAG
+540 GREEMAARLEAHLAG
-555 GDARHVATGT
+555 ADERHAVAGT
-565 ALDGEAGM
+565 APDGEAGM

-593 YAAAPAFRAVIDRL
+593 HATAPAFRAVIDRL
-607 DGLVRAEA
+607 DALVRAEA
-615 GWSLIAEL
+615 GWSLIDEL
-623 NAATEASRLDDIDV
+623 NAAPEASRLDDIDV
-637 VQPAIFAMQAG
+637 VQPVLFAMQAG

-684 AARVILARS
+684 AGRVILARS

-716 AALAPQADR
+716 AALAPVADR
-725 LGVAGVTSFAST
+725 LAVAGVTSFAST
-737 LIAGDGDALKA
+737 LIAGDGEALKA
-748 YLAEL
+748 YLAEM
-753 EAAGLFGRLL
+753 EAAGIFARLL

-776 SLRPALESAL
+776 SLRPALEAAL
-786 AAIRPGPAQLRFLS
+786 AALAPRPAQLRFLS
-800 TVTVSDEPG
+800 TVTLADEPG

-822 EPFRVADA
+822 DPFRVADA
-830 VARLARERA
+830 VARLARERP
-839 HVFLEISPH
+839 HLFLEISPH
-848 PVLVGALRQILQH
+848 PVLAGAVRQILQH
-861 VGADGVALGSLTREG
+861 VGADGVALGTLTREG
-876 DGALDLATALGGLW
+876 DGALDLATAIGGLW

-907 VSLPAYPWQRAH
+907 VSLPAYPWQRVH
-919 FWVDQIAASTGGS
+919 FWVDQIAATTGGS
-932 AGAPKAGSHPLLGAP
+932 AGARKVGTHPLLGAP
-947 FVAAQGGARF
+947 FAAAQGGALF
-957 WEGEIDALSL
+957 WDGEIDISSL
-967 PWLRDH
+967 PWLSDH
-973 ALSGVPVLPG
+973 ALSGMPVLPG

-989 ALAAARETLPGQGLV
+989 ALAAAREAMPGQGTHGQGVV
-1004 LENARFEKML
+1004 LEDARFEKML
-1014 LLPEGEARRLQV
+1014 LLPAGEARRVQV
-1026 TLTRSGGDGAQVDV
+1026 TLARTSGDGAQVAV
-1040 LSRPLQGEDDWTLH
+1040 LSRPVQDEGDRDDGWTLH
-1054 ARIGVRRAA
+1054 ARIGVRQAA
-1063 PEAAAGPAPVM
+1063 PQAPAAPAPVM
-1074 EEGAVAVDLAGF
+1074 DEGAMPIDLAGF
-1086 YGQFA
+1086 YDRFA

-1098 PGFRC
+1098 PAFRG

-1109 NATQAWAEVA
+1109 GASEAWAEVA
-1119 LPEGASDTAFGLH
+1119 LPQGLPGTGFGLH

-1142 VAAIGTDAGGAR
+1142 VAAIGTDASGAR
-1154 PVYLPQGVG
+1154 PVYLPQGVA
-1163 TLEQVAALPARVF
+1163 TLAQLAAVPARVF
-1176 VYGRLAADAVPGAPR
+1176 VHARLATDAVPGAPR

-1200 ADGTVAARITGL
+1200 ADGTVVARVTGL
-1212 ALRRVD
+1212 SLRRVD
-1218 EMRPRASVS
+1218 EMRPKASAS
-1227 LRDSLYHLEWPE
+1227 LRDSLYRLEWHE
-1239 RPRAPRPVPA
+1239 RPRAPSPA
-1249 DAAGLWLLSGAPG
+1249 PGAAAGLWLLAGAPG
-1262 AVADSL
+1262 AVADRL

-1280 LLAQESDIAAGIAAA
+1280 LLAPGADLAAEIAAA
-1295 GAALRGVVL
+1295 VALRGVVL
-1304 LEEGAGGADVPEAV
+1304 LEGGAAGTDVPAAVLEAV
-1318 FDAVAMRALPAVKA
+1318 AARALPAVKA
-1332 LAEAA
+1332 LAQGA

-1349 IACDGA
+1349 VACHGA

-1373 GLEHAEIWGAQID
+1373 GMEHAEIWGAQID
-1386 LDPADPAGSCP
+1386 LDPADPAGFCA
-1397 AAADEMLDLSDD
+1397 AAADEMLDPGD
-1409 REIADREIALR
+1409 DREIALR
-1420 AGRRRVGRLAR
+1420 AGRRLVGRLAR
-1431 LPKPD
+1431 LPRPE
-1436 VAAGPL
+1436 APAGPV

-1468 ARGARRL
+1468 ARGARHL
-1475 ILMGRTALPPRAD
+1475 ILIARTPLPPRAE
-1488 WAALSP
+1488 WARLGTD
-1494 ESEAGRRVAAVRG
+1494 SEAGQRVAAVRA

-1519 FDVADEARLAAFLAA
+1519 FDVADETRLAAFLAA
-1534 HGAEAHPP
+1534 HRDEARPP

-1553 QDALLLRMTA
+1553 RDALLLRMSA
-1563 ADIAAVMR
+1563 DDIAAVMR
-1571 PKVAGALALHRQTGH
+1571 PKVAGALALHRQTGD

-1621 FRRRAA
+1621 FHRRAA

-1635 WGPWADIGL
+1635 WGPWAEIGL

-1652 RAGLSGVEPIAPEQ
+1652 RAGLSGVEPIAPDE
-1666 GMAALDHLMAHG
+1666 GMAALDHLMG
-1678 ATQALVL
+1678 RGETQALVL
-1685 NADWAQVPAAARLE
+1685 NADWAQVPASVRLE
-1699 LLQAAAAPDTAS
+1699 LLQATAPDTPS
-1711 TAGEIADLLLMAAPE
+1711 TSAGIADLLLMAPAE
-1726 RMAELRARL
+1726 RKAELQARL

-1743 RFDAGKLDHRRVLT
+1743 RFDAAKLDHRRALT

-1770 NRIKRQFDLTPSIVD
+1770 NRIKRQFDAAPSIVD
-1785 LFTGSVARLAEWLDG
+1785 LFTGSVARLADWLDG
-1800 ELAADDRLK
+1800 ELAVDERLE

-1824 AQLAS
+1824 ALLAS
-1829 GQKVA
+1829 GQRVA

>member
-1 MPDRTAGSAATTT
+1 MPDRTAGSSATTT

-27 VDLLERR
+27 VDVLERR
-34 QSEPVAIV
+34 QGEPVAIV

-53 LSGFWDLLV
+53 LSDFWDLLV

-72 QDRWNIDNLYNPD
+72 QDRWNIDSLYNPD

-145 LAGSLTCVVVGTLTN
+145 IAGSPTSVVVGTLTN

-221 RTGEATLALCGGVA
+221 RNGEATLALCGGVA

-319 RLLREAYGKAG
+319 KLLREAYGKAG

-346 IVGDRIELQALAAV
+346 IVGDRIELQALAQV
-360 LGTVRAPGHACVVGS
+360 LGTDRAPGHGCVVGS

-422 ALEVRTATGPFPAP
+422 ALEVRTAAGPFPAP
-436 DEPIVAGVSAFSFG
+436 EEPIVAGVSAFSFG
-450 GANVHVVMEEA
+450 GANVHVVLEEA
-461 APATVSAPVVSAP
+461 PAG
-474 AIAAPA
+474 IAMPA
-480 EGATAF
+480 EAATAY

-498 TALARAYVAFLR
+498 TALARSYVTFLR
-510 APDAPWLADICATA
+510 APDAPGFADICATA

-540 SREEMAAGLEAHLAG
+540 SREEMAARLEAHLAG
-555 GDARHVATGT
+555 DDARHVATGT
-565 ALDGEAGM
+565 VLDGEAGM

-593 YAAAPAFRAVIDRL
+593 YATAPAFRAVIDRL

-615 GWSLIAEL
+615 GWSLIDEL

-637 VQPAIFAMQAG
+637 VQPVLFAMQAG

-659 PDVVIGQS
+659 PDVVLGQS

-725 LGVAGVTSFAST
+725 LAVAGITSFAST
-737 LIAGDGDALKA
+737 LIAGEGEPLKA

-753 EAAGLFGRLL
+753 EAAGIFARLL

-786 AAIRPGPAQLRFLS
+786 AALAPRPAQLRFLS
-800 TVTVSDEPG
+800 TVTLKGEPG

-822 EPFRVADA
+822 DPFRVADA
-830 VARLARERA
+830 VAKLSRERA
-839 HVFLEISPH
+839 HLFLEISPH

-907 VSLPAYPWQRAH
+907 VSLPAYPWQRVH
-919 FWVDQIAASTGGS
+919 FWVDQIAATTGGS
-932 AGAPKAGSHPLLGAP
+932 AGARKAGTHPLLGAP
-947 FVAAQGGARF
+947 FAAARGGAHF
-957 WEGEIDALSL
+957 WDGEIDISSL

-989 ALAAARETLPGQGLV
+989 ALAAARQVMARDALPGQALV
-1004 LENARFEKML
+1004 LEDARFEKML

-1026 TLTRSGGDGAQVDV
+1026 TLTRTGGDGAQVDV
-1040 LSRPLQGEDDWTLH
+1040 LSRPVQGEDEWTLH
-1054 ARIGVRRAA
+1054 ARIGVRKSTSEA
-1063 PEAAAGPAPVM
+1063 PAGPAPAVD
-1074 EEGAVAVDLAGF
+1074 EGAAPVDLAGF

-1098 PGFRC
+1098 PAFRG

-1109 NATQAWAEVA
+1109 GATQAWAEVA
-1119 LPEGASDTAFGLH
+1119 LPEGLSDTAFGLH

-1142 VAAIGTDAGGAR
+1142 VAAIGTERDGAR

-1163 TLEQVAALPARVF
+1163 TLAQLAAVPARVF
-1176 VYGRLAADAVPGAPR
+1176 VHARLAADAVLGAPR
-1191 LAADLTLSD
+1191 LVADLTLSD
-1200 ADGTVAARITGL
+1200 ADGTVVARVTGL

-1218 EMRPRASVS
+1218 EMRPRASAA
-1227 LRDSLYHLEWPE
+1227 LRDSLYHLEWHE
-1239 RPRAPRPVPA
+1239 RPRVSRVAPA

-1268 GAALRQ
+1268 AEALRQ

-1280 LLAQESDIAAGIAAA
+1280 LLAPCADLAAGITAA
-1295 GAALRGVVL
+1295 GTALRGVVL
-1304 LEEGAGGADVPEAV
+1304 LEAGADGTDVPDAVFEAV
-1318 FDAVAMRALPAVKA
+1318 ALRALPAVKA
-1332 LAEAA
+1332 LAEGAG
-1337 ARARL
+1337 RARL
-1342 FIVTRGA
+1342 FILTRGA
-1349 IACDGA
+1349 VACDGA

-1373 GLEHAEIWGAQID
+1373 GIEHAEIWGAQID
-1386 LDPADPAGSCP
+1386 LDPADPAGSCA
-1397 AAADEMLDLSDD
+1397 AAADEMLDLGD
-1409 REIADREIALR
+1409 DREIALR
-1420 AGRRRVGRLAR
+1420 DDRRRVSRLAR
-1431 LPKPD
+1431 LPKPA
-1436 VAAGPL
+1436 VAAGPV

-1475 ILMGRTALPPRAD
+1475 ILIGRTPLPPRAD
-1488 WAALSP
+1488 WAALPP
-1494 ESEAGRRVAAVRG
+1494 ESEAGRRVAALRA

-1534 HGAEAHPP
+1534 YRAEAHPP
-1542 IRGVVH
+1542 IRGVAH

-1553 QDALLLRMTA
+1553 QDALLLRMSFE
-1563 ADIAAVMR
+1563 DIAAVMR
-1571 PKVAGALALHRQTGH
+1571 PKVAGALALHRQTGN

-1621 FRRRAA
+1621 VHRRAA

-1644 FARLGLAE
+1644 FARLDLAE
-1652 RAGLSGVEPIAPEQ
+1652 RAGLSGVGPIAPEQ
-1666 GMAALDHLMAHG
+1666 GMAALDYLMAQG
-1678 ATQALVL
+1678 ETQALVL

-1699 LLQAAAAPDTAS
+1699 LLQAAAAPDASS
-1711 TAGEIADLLLMAAPE
+1711 TATGIADLLLMAPAE
-1726 RMAELRARL
+1726 RKAELRARL

-1743 RFDAGKLDHRRVLT
+1743 RFDADKLDHRRALT

-1785 LFTGSVARLAEWLDG
+1785 LFTGSVARLADWLDG
-1800 ELAADDRLK
+1800 ELAADDRLA
-1809 ALLDEIEDLPAAEVE
+1809 ALLDEIEDLPEAEVE
-1824 AQLAS
+1824 ALLAS

>member
-1 MPDRTAGSAATTT
+1 MPDRTAGSSATTT

-27 VDLLERR
+27 VDVLERR
-34 QSEPVAIV
+34 QGEPVAIV

-62 RGEDPLGPVP
+62 RGADPLGPVP
-72 QDRWNIDNLYNPD
+72 QDRWNIDSLYNPD

-145 LAGSLTCVVVGTLTN
+145 LAGSLTSVVVGTLTN

-221 RTGEATLALCGGVA
+221 RNGEATVALCGGVA

-346 IVGDRIELQALAAV
+346 IVGDRIELQALAKV
-360 LGTVRAPGHACVVGS
+360 LGTDRAPGHGCVVGS

-422 ALEVRTATGPFPAP
+422 ALEVRTAAGPFPAP
-436 DEPIVAGVSAFSFG
+436 GEPIVAGVSAFSFG
-450 GANVHVVMEEA
+450 GANVHVILEEA
-461 APATVSAPVVSAP
+461 PAAIAPAAVSSPAVSV
-474 AIAAPA
+474 PA
-480 EGATAF
+480 EDAAAY

-498 TALARAYVAFLR
+498 AALARSYVAFLS
-510 APDAPWLADICATA
+510 APDAPGLADICATA
-524 ALRRTPHAFR
+524 ALRRTHHAFR
-534 LAVAGT
+534 LAVAGA
-540 SREEMAAGLEAHLAG
+540 SREEMAARLEAHLAG
-555 GDARHVATGT
+555 EDARHVATG
-565 ALDGEAGM
+565 AVPDGEAGM
-573 PLAFVFSGQ
+573 PLAFIFSGQ

-593 YAAAPAFRAVIDRL
+593 YATAPAFRAVIDRL
-607 DGLVRAEA
+607 DELVRAEA
-615 GWSLIAEL
+615 GWSLIDEL
-623 NAATEASRLDDIDV
+623 NAAPDASRLDDIDV
-637 VQPAIFAMQAG
+637 VQPVLFAMQAG

-659 PDVVIGQS
+659 PNVVLGQS

-725 LGVAGVTSFAST
+725 LAVAGVTSFAST
-737 LIAGDGDALKA
+737 LIAGEAEALRA
-748 YLAEL
+748 YLVEL
-753 EAAGLFGRLL
+753 EAAGIFGRLL

-786 AAIRPGPAQLRFLS
+786 ATIAPRPAQLRFLS
-800 TVTVSDEPG
+800 TVTLEDEPG
-809 PNLDAAYWSRNLR
+809 PNLNAAYWSRNLR
-822 EPFRVADA
+822 DPFRVADA
-830 VARLARERA
+830 VAKLFRERA
-839 HVFLEISPH
+839 HLFLEISPH

-861 VGADGVALGSLTREG
+861 VGADGVALGTLTREG
-876 DGALDLATALGGLW
+876 DGALDLASALGGLW
-890 ANGFAVDWR
+890 ANGFAVDWQ

-919 FWVDQIAASTGGS
+919 FWVDQIAATTGGS
-932 AGAPKAGSHPLLGAP
+932 AGARKAGSHPLLGAP
-947 FVAAQGGARF
+947 FAAAQGGAHF
-957 WEGEIDALSL
+957 WDGEIDISSL

-989 ALAAARETLPGQGLV
+989 ALAAAREVLPGQALV
-1004 LENARFEKML
+1004 LEGARFEKML

-1026 TLTRSGGDGAQVDV
+1026 SLTRTGGDGAEVAV

-1054 ARIGVRRAA
+1054 ARIGVRRSG
-1063 PEAAAGPAPVM
+1063 PEAPAGPAPAM
-1074 EEGAVAVDLAGF
+1074 EEAAAPVDLSGF
-1086 YGQFA
+1086 YGQFV

-1098 PGFRC
+1098 PAFRG

-1109 NATQAWAEVA
+1109 GANEAWAEVA
-1119 LPEGASDTAFGLH
+1119 LPEGLSDTAFGLH

-1142 VAAIGTDAGGAR
+1142 VAAIGTEGDGAR

-1163 TLEQVAALPARVF
+1163 RLAQLAAVPARVF
-1176 VYGRLAADAVPGAPR
+1176 VHARLGADAVPGAPR

-1200 ADGTVAARITGL
+1200 AAGTVVARITGL

-1218 EMRPRASVS
+1218 EMRPRASAA
-1227 LRDSLYHLEWPE
+1227 LRDSLYHLEWHE
-1239 RPRAPRPVPA
+1239 RPRLPPAAPA

-1262 AVADSL
+1262 NVADSL
-1268 GAALRQ
+1268 AAALRQ

-1280 LLAQESDIAAGIAAA
+1280 LLAPGADLAADIAAA
-1295 GAALRGVVL
+1295 GTTLRGVVL
-1304 LEEGAGGADVPEAV
+1304 LEAEAGGTAVPEAV
-1318 FDAVAMRALPAVKA
+1318 FEAVAGRALPAVKA
-1332 LAEAA
+1332 LADGA

-1342 FIVTRGA
+1342 FIVTFGA

-1386 LDPADPAGSCP
+1386 LDPADPFGSCA
-1397 AAADEMLDLSDD
+1397 AAADEMLDIGD
-1409 REIADREIALR
+1409 DREIALR

-1431 LPKPD
+1431 LPKPE
-1436 VAAGPL
+1436 VAAGPV

-1475 ILMGRTALPPRAD
+1475 ILIGRTALPPRAD
-1488 WAALSP
+1488 WAALP
-1494 ESEAGRRVAAVRG
+1494 AESEVGQRVAAVRG

-1534 HGAEAHPP
+1534 YRAEAHPP

-1553 QDALLLRMTA
+1553 QDALLLRMTGD
-1563 ADIAAVMR
+1563 DIAAVMR
-1571 PKVAGALALHRQTGH
+1571 PKVAGALALHRQTGD

-1621 FRRRAA
+1621 AHRRAA

-1666 GMAALDHLMAHG
+1666 GMAALDHLMARG
-1678 ATQALVL
+1678 ETQALVL
-1685 NADWAQVPAAARLE
+1685 NADWAQVPASARLE
-1699 LLQAAAAPDTAS
+1699 LLQAAAAPDASS
-1711 TAGEIADLLLMAAPE
+1711 TATGIADLLLMAPTE
-1726 RMAELRARL
+1726 RKAELRARL
-1735 GAIVAAVL
+1735 GVIVAAVL
-1743 RFDAGKLDHRRVLT
+1743 RFDADKLDHRRALT

-1785 LFTGSVARLAEWLDG
+1785 LFTGSVARLADWLDG

-1809 ALLDEIEDLPAAEVE
+1809 ALLDEIEDLPEAEVE
-1824 AQLAS
+1824 ALLAS